1 MSRTILGQCDFPVWG
16 IYLIFEIGIPNRC
29 VHASWESQIWYMYGD
44 SSLDGGVMHTT
55 SNQIW
60 CMYLWRVICHGPF

>member
-1 MSRTILGQCDFPVWG
+1 
-16 IYLIFEIGIPNRC
+16 
-29 VHASWESQIWYMYGD
+29 MYGD

-60 CMYLWRVICHGPF
+60 CMDVSLEGDMSRTILGQCDLDL